1 MQNQDSKNGSGRS
14 EKIRLRVGQILM
26 EPWLSALAVVCLFA
40 LLHGK
45 LGDTRS
51 QSSDEMIE
59 PESIAVAKQKRVI
72 FDLNKALQMDD
83 FLQKNGWVEEIVH

>member
-1 MQNQDSKNGSGRS
+1 
-14 EKIRLRVGQILM
+14 M
-26 EPWLSALAVVCLFA
+26 EPWLSALAVICLFA

-59 PESIAVAKQKRVI
+59 PESISVAKQKRAI
-72 FDLNKALQMDD
+72 FDVNEALRMDD